1 MTQKKDRF
9 QTILNW
15 LENEKKKDKIQ
26 LEKSKLDYVNQIR
39 GLNKKELFEPQV
51 KKLSIWQKIKVMI
64 WGS

>member
-26 LEKSKLDYVNQIR
+26 LEKSKLDYVNQIK

-51 KKLSIWQKIKVMI
+51 KKLSIWQKIKIMI

>member
-51 KKLSIWQKIKVMI
+51 KKLSIWQKIKIMI